1 MWSAC
6 ARFGVKPPGVKDRW
20 EDCDVQTQARL
31 IAFDQLAG
39 HDETELQVKLA
50 GGKTF

>member
-31 IAFDQLAG
+31 IAFDQLAN
-39 HDETELQVKLA
+39 HDDVEWQKKLA
-50 GGKTF
+50 GAKPF